1 MTFEMLEERG
11 SIPGVEE
18 CIKDGVE
25 EVVLTLLALFS
36 SVRGRRRALNNP
48 SNRGSSRAIEAEF
61 EVPER
66 DSSNCHDLHCFLCRT
81 SQDADKRLKFR
92 IVDLISILHKLSNFE
107 AN

>member
-1 MTFEMLEERG
+1 MAR
-11 SIPGVEE
+11 
-18 CIKDGVE
+18 
-25 EVVLTLLALFS
+25 
-36 SVRGRRRALNNP
+36 
-48 SNRGSSRAIEAEF
+48 RAIEAEF

-92 IVDLISILHKLSNFE
+92 IVDFISILHELSNFE